1 MSDVVKTLKIK
12 KAGTPGN
19 VPPPDT
25 VPNAVPVAEG
35 YPSEQ
40 PAQGHAT
47 LPRYA
52 QVQTSGPVVKDSRQW
67 TAWAIVAMIAVLA
80 MLALLVFQLLEL
92 KFYADHPPVWTH
104 PGMF

>member
-1 MSDVVKTLKIK
+1 MTDVVKTLKIK

-19 VPPPDT
+19 VPPPD
-25 VPNAVPVAEG
+25 AVPDAVPAAEG
-35 YPSEQ
+35 QPAA

-52 QVQTSGPVVKDSRQW
+52 QIQTSGPVVKDSRQW
-67 TAWAIVAMIAVLA
+67 TAWAIVATIAVVA
-80 MLALLVFQLLEL
+80 MLTLLVFQLLEL
-92 KFYADHPPVWTH
+92 KFYADPPTAWTH